1 MPPRAAGQQTQDQY
15 RASPAPEQPGHPGYA
30 GMWGQFIIISYI
42 FILLY
47 YLVLFYFSIFFIICL
62 GYPNPSPG
70 HAPAVPHPQGR
81 LSVTSEGYH
90 GYPAHPAPDQDPVY
104 GNNGHY
110 PHHGNYAADH
120 GNYAP
125 HPAYSHYDP
134 NLTAAG
140 SVFEESAGEQ
150 GYLSPLPGSL
160 GGSATPGPAERRE
173 APRAVFD
180 EDQEAEPAP
189 APHPMFSRPKS
200 SVGSDQKPGLFL
212 FYFIFIYLHLFFY

>member
-1 MPPRAAGQQTQDQY
+1 M
-15 RASPAPEQPGHPGYA
+15 
-30 GMWGQFIIISYI
+30 
-42 FILLY
+42 
-47 YLVLFYFSIFFIICL
+47 FSIFFIICL

>member
-1 MPPRAAGQQTQDQY
+1 MQVCRGSLY
-15 RASPAPEQPGHPGYA
+15 IY
-30 GMWGQFIIISYI
+30 FIIY
-42 FILLY
+42 
-47 YLVLFYFSIFFIICL
+47 FYFIFVFYFFFIICL

-90 GYPAHPAPDQDPVY
+90 GYPAHPALPEQDPVY

-110 PHHGNYAADH
+110 PHHGT
-120 GNYAP
+120 YAP

-134 NLTAAG
+134 NLTAG